1 MKSIRIKIVSGILAC
16 SVLTAVLIG
25 IMSIVNSIAIANRDA
40 ERQME
45 MAAQICVDDLNA
57 TISGIE
63 QSVDFLSDLVGKNFD
78 QDSFK
83 KDKGYADAYTEQIK
97 DTVVDFALN
106 TEGAITVYVRY
117 NPEYSNPTSGIFAT
131 RTSTNEEFAL
141 LTPTDF
147 SMYEKDDLSH
157 VGWYYVPVENGS
169 ATWMEPYVN
178 ENINV
183 YMISYIVPLFG
194 EDGES
199 IGVVGM
205 DIAFPAIT
213 NVVDTVRMYDTGYA
227 FLANRQGRLMYHK
240 ELETGLDLR
249 DLSLGSISEM
259 LASPEAEG
267 TLGDY
272 VYNKVNKHMVYDMLD
287 NGMCFVLTVPK
298 AEFYSEANRL
308 ILYIGLGIVAA
319 VLFSG
324 GIGIVVG
331 SSISK
336 PIKLLTGIIGQTS
349 RLDFTP
355 TQGGKSLRKQKD
367 EIGIMATEIHQMRK
381 ILRKMT
387 GDMHEVEGTISD
399 SVEKLDLIM
408 QKNSMHSEDNSAA
421 TQEMAAGMQVVSS
434 NTEHVLHS
442 IEEVKKNSESI
453 YKLAQDG
460 ESNSDQ
466 IAERAG
472 EMERVTKASSDKTN
486 AMYGVMKE
494 KTDTAIEKSKAVKR
508 IDELTNDIKSISSQ
522 TNLLALNASIE
533 AARAGA
539 AGKGF
544 AVVATEIGALAAQTL
559 QTVDTISV
567 IVNEVNEA
575 VSNMTECMTAMMDFL
590 ENTVLSDYEM
600 FRDSG
605 VQYRSDADSYSL
617 VMGQIKRAI
626 EELDTYISTI
636 MKAVD
641 DINETVSQSS
651 EGINVIAEK
660 STETVDTT
668 LEGYERLRESRES
681 IKALTAIVEQFK
693 L

>member
-194 EDGES
+194 GDGES

-668 LEGYERLRESRES
+668 PEGYERLRESRES

>member
-508 IDELTNDIKSISSQ
+508 IDELTNDIKSISSR

-617 VMGQIKRAI
+617 VMGQIKGAI

>member
-1 MKSIRIKIVSGILAC
+1 
-16 SVLTAVLIG
+16 
-25 IMSIVNSIAIANRDA
+25 
-40 ERQME
+40 ME

-453 YKLAQDG
+453 YKLAQEG

>member
-367 EIGIMATEIHQMRK
+367 EIGIMATDRK
-381 ILRKMT
+381 
-387 GDMHEVEGTISD
+387 
-399 SVEKLDLIM
+399 SV
-408 QKNSMHSEDNSAA
+408 
-421 TQEMAAGMQVVSS
+421 V
-434 NTEHVLHS
+434 
-442 IEEVKKNSESI
+442 
-453 YKLAQDG
+453 
-460 ESNSDQ
+460 
-466 IAERAG
+466 
-472 EMERVTKASSDKTN
+472 
-486 AMYGVMKE
+486 
-494 KTDTAIEKSKAVKR
+494 
-508 IDELTNDIKSISSQ
+508 
-522 TNLLALNASIE
+522 
-533 AARAGA
+533 
-539 AGKGF
+539 
-544 AVVATEIGALAAQTL
+544 
-559 QTVDTISV
+559 
-567 IVNEVNEA
+567 
-575 VSNMTECMTAMMDFL
+575 
-590 ENTVLSDYEM
+590 
-600 FRDSG
+600 
-605 VQYRSDADSYSL
+605 
-617 VMGQIKRAI
+617 
-626 EELDTYISTI
+626 
-636 MKAVD
+636 
-641 DINETVSQSS
+641 
-651 EGINVIAEK
+651 
-660 STETVDTT
+660 
-668 LEGYERLRESRES
+668 
-681 IKALTAIVEQFK
+681 
-693 L
+693 

>member
-1 MKSIRIKIVSGILAC
+1 
-16 SVLTAVLIG
+16 
-25 IMSIVNSIAIANRDA
+25 
-40 ERQME
+40 
-45 MAAQICVDDLNA
+45 
-57 TISGIE
+57 
-63 QSVDFLSDLVGKNFD
+63 
-78 QDSFK
+78 
-83 KDKGYADAYTEQIK
+83 
-97 DTVVDFALN
+97 
-106 TEGAITVYVRY
+106 
-117 NPEYSNPTSGIFAT
+117 
-131 RTSTNEEFAL
+131 
-141 LTPTDF
+141 
-147 SMYEKDDLSH
+147 
-157 VGWYYVPVENGS
+157 
-169 ATWMEPYVN
+169 
-178 ENINV
+178 
-183 YMISYIVPLFG
+183 
-194 EDGES
+194 
-199 IGVVGM
+199 
-205 DIAFPAIT
+205 
-213 NVVDTVRMYDTGYA
+213 
-227 FLANRQGRLMYHK
+227 
-240 ELETGLDLR
+240 
-249 DLSLGSISEM
+249 
-259 LASPEAEG
+259 
-267 TLGDY
+267 
-272 VYNKVNKHMVYDMLD
+272 MLD

-617 VMGQIKRAI
+617 VMGQIKGAI

>member
-194 EDGES
+194 GDGES

>member
-25 IMSIVNSIAIANRDA
+25 IMSIINTIAIANRDA
-40 ERQME
+40 KQQME

-78 QDSFK
+78 YSSFK
-83 KDKGYADAYTEQIK
+83 KDKGYADKYTEQIQ

-131 RTSTNEEFAL
+131 RTSTDEEFEL

-147 SMYEKDDLSH
+147 SMYEKDDLPH
-157 VGWYYVPVENGS
+157 VGWYYVPVGNGS

-194 EDGES
+194 DDGES
-199 IGVVGM
+199 IGIVGM
-205 DIAFPAIT
+205 DIEFSTIT
-213 NVVDTVRMYDTGYA
+213 KVVDTVKMYDTGYA
-227 FLANRQGRLMYHK
+227 FLANRQGKLMYHK
-240 ELETGLDLR
+240 DLETGADLK

-259 LASPEAEG
+259 LASEGTEG
-267 TLGDY
+267 TLGEY

-308 ILYIGLGIVAA
+308 ISYIGIGVLVA

-324 GIGIVVG
+324 VIGIIVG

-336 PIKLLTGIIGQTS
+336 PIKQLTGIIGQTS

-367 EIGIMATEIHQMRK
+367 EIGTMANEIHEMRN

-387 GDMHEVEGTISD
+387 GDMHTVEGTISD

-421 TQEMAAGMQVVSS
+421 TQEMAAGMQEVSN
-434 NTEHVLHS
+434 NTAHVLHS
-442 IEEVKKNSESI
+442 IGEVKKNSENI

-460 ESNSDQ
+460 ESNSEQ
-466 IAERAG
+466 IAGRAG
-472 EMERVTKASSDKTN
+472 EMEKVTKASSDKTN
-486 AMYGVMKE
+486 TMYGVMKE
-494 KTDTAIEKSKAVKR
+494 KTDIAIEKSKAVKR

-575 VSNMTECMTAMMDFL
+575 VSNMTECITAMMDFL
-590 ENTVLSDYEM
+590 ENTVLNDYDM
-600 FRDSG
+600 FRESG
-605 VQYRSDADSYSL
+605 VQYRSDADSFSL
-617 VMGQIKRAI
+617 VMGQIKAAI
-626 EELDTYISTI
+626 EDLNIYISTI

-668 LEGYERLRESRES
+668 LEGYEKLRESRES

>member
-617 VMGQIKRAI
+617 VMGQIKGAI

>member
-194 EDGES
+194 GDGES

-575 VSNMTECMTAMMDFL
+575 VSNMTECMTAMMDVL

-668 LEGYERLRESRES
+668 PEGYERLRESRES